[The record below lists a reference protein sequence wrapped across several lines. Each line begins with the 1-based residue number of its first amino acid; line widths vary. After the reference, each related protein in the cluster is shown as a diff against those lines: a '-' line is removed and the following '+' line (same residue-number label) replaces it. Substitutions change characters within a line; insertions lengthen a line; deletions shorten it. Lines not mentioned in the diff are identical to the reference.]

1 MGLKSPDTIAY
12 GVPLPATHNA
22 NLSAPM
28 LLGLAFLRHK
38 KQSFTNVRAIAPIC
52 LRMIHETA
60 NKPSCMKFY
69 MQSAGIQTDVTRD
82 WVACSAEHD
91 EEVEGRSLVDLG
103 QVAGIARVTHLL

>member
-12 GVPLPATHNA
+12 GVPLPATYDANL

-28 LLGLAFLRHK
+28 LLRLAFLRHK
-38 KQSFTNVRAIAPIC
+38 KQSFTIVRAIAPIC
-52 LRMIHETA
+52 LRTIHETA

-69 MQSAGIQTDVTRD
+69 MQSARNQTDVTRD

-91 EEVEGRSLVDLG
+91 EEVEGRKLDLG
-103 QVAGIARVTHLL
+103 QVA